1 MWLSILFL
9 LLGLALI
16 LDGANLL
23 TDGAAA
29 IARRAGISELVV
41 GLTIVAFGTSAPELV
56 ISLIS
61 AIEGA
66 SELAIGNVVGSN
78 LFNILAI
85 VGITALVRPIVIQR
99 SVMTREI
106 PLVVLSSLV
115 MLIMA
120 NTPLLDG
127 SPVAQFTRSD
137 GLILLLFFL
146 IFMRYTMSQAK
157 NIDAPAQTSDPD
169 TSKAMPMWKSIIWV
183 LAGLAALIYGGNC
196 FVNGASEIALLMGVS
211 EAVIGLTIVAFGT
224 SLPELATS
232 VVAAIKD
239 RPGIAVG
246 NVIGS
251 CIFNVFAIIGISA
264 TVSPLNLGQI
274 GNFDLLSLVGAS
286 LMFWLFG
293 WLYRQRTI
301 TRVEGAVMTASY
313 IAYITCLI
321 LAA

>member
-1 MWLSILFL
+1 MWLSIFFL
-9 LLGLALI
+9 IIGLALI
-16 LDGANLL
+16 LGGANLL

-61 AIEGA
+61 AIDGA
-66 SELAIGNVVGSN
+66 SELAVGNVVGSN
-78 LFNILAI
+78 IFNILAI
-85 VGITALVRPIVIQR
+85 IGITALVRPIVIQQ

-106 PLVVLSSLV
+106 PLVVLSSLAV
-115 MLIMA
+115 LIMA

-127 SPVAQFTRSD
+127 SPIAQLTRSN

-146 IFMRYTMSQAK
+146 IFMRYTMTQTK
-157 NIDAPAQTSDPD
+157 NVDSGQNKESDTTP
-169 TSKAMPMWKSIIWV
+169 AMPLWKSILWV
-183 LAGLAALIYGGNC
+183 IGGLTALIYGGNC

-224 SLPELATS
+224 SAPELATS
-232 VVAAIKD
+232 LVAAIKG
-239 RPGIAVG
+239 RPGLAVG

-251 CIFNVFAIIGISA
+251 CIFNVFAILGISA
-264 TVSPLNLGQI
+264 TVSPLDLGQI
-274 GNFDLLSLVGAS
+274 GNFDLLSLMGAS

-293 WLYRQRTI
+293 WLFRQRTI
-301 TRVEGAVMTASY
+301 TRIEGGIMTVSY
-313 IAYITCLI
+313 IAYLTCLI

>member
-1 MWLSILFL
+1 MWLSIFFL
-9 LLGLALI
+9 IIGLALI
-16 LDGANLL
+16 LGGANLL

-61 AIEGA
+61 AIDGA
-66 SELAIGNVVGSN
+66 SELAVGNVVGSN
-78 LFNILAI
+78 IFNILAI
-85 VGITALVRPIVIQR
+85 IGITALVRPIVIQQ

-106 PLVVLSSLV
+106 PLVVLSSLAV
-115 MLIMA
+115 LIMA

-127 SPVAQFTRSD
+127 SPIAQLTRSN

-146 IFMRYTMSQAK
+146 IFMRYTMTQTK
-157 NIDAPAQTSDPD
+157 NVDSGQNKESDTTP
-169 TSKAMPMWKSIIWV
+169 AMPLWKSILWV
-183 LAGLAALIYGGNC
+183 IGGLTALIYGGNC

-224 SLPELATS
+224 SAPELATS
-232 VVAAIKD
+232 LVAAIKG
-239 RPGIAVG
+239 RPGLAVG

-251 CIFNVFAIIGISA
+251 CIFNVFAILGISA
-264 TVSPLNLGQI
+264 TVSPLDLGQI

-293 WLYRQRTI
+293 WLFRQRTI
-301 TRVEGAVMTASY
+301 TRIEGGIMTVSY
-313 IAYITCLI
+313 IAYLTCLI